1 MSVRVVW
8 IGWRACGGDARAV
21 RSYPAQTRGLE
32 LSGGCGC
39 GSGSGREWELR
50 NQGLGVMLW
59 DVGGRWAWAGQGRG
73 RGRAAGIQSH
83 GQGVKGH
90 GKRATGD
97 GCAEQC
103 SALQQPRLNP
113 SLSSLNLPF
122 PPRPPLP
129 LLPLPL
135 FLLDRRNRRGST
147 RQLTLEC
154 PEGSSPRIRHCVS
167 ERKELLHQGRQVQYY
182 QSVLTYRL

>member
-39 GSGSGREWELR
+39 GCGSGSGREWGATEPGFRGDALGCGR
-50 NQGLGVMLW
+50 ALGLG
-59 DVGGRWAWAGQGRG
+59 RAGQGRG

-103 SALQQPRLNP
+103 STLQQPRLNP
-113 SLSSLNLPF
+113 PCLA
-122 PPRPPLP
+122 
-129 LLPLPL
+129 
-135 FLLDRRNRRGST
+135 
-147 RQLTLEC
+147 
-154 PEGSSPRIRHCVS
+154 
-167 ERKELLHQGRQVQYY
+167 
-182 QSVLTYRL
+182 